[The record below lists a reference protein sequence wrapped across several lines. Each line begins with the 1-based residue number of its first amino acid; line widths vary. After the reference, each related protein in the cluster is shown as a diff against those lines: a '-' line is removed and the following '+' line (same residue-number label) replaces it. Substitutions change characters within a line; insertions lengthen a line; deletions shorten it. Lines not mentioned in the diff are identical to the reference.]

1 MELVQILPI
10 VAAALWAGIAIGVM
24 SGNSSKKSVWLLP
37 AGLCVLFFA
46 WSLAAVI
53 HEGPLGFWPEHTRHL
68 WGNQIWFDL
77 LLSIGVGWAL
87 LVPQAKVVNMRPLPW
102 FVLIACTGS
111 IGLLAMF
118 ARLLYLREHAGSPQA
133 QLS

>member
-1 MELVQILPI
+1 MELVEMLPI
-10 VAAALWAGIAIGVM
+10 VAAALWAGVAIGVM
-24 SGNSSKKSVWLLP
+24 SNSATKKSAWLLP

-46 WSLAAVI
+46 WSLVAVI
-53 HEGPLGFWPEHTRHL
+53 QEGPLGFWPEHTRHL

-87 LVPQAKVVNMRPLPW
+87 LVPQARTFGMRPLPW

-118 ARLLYLREHAGSPQA
+118 ARVLYLREHTNIPQT
-133 QLS
+133 QPS